1 MRFSVQL
8 LAIAATVLSFNAT
21 PRDSYTLPDS
31 VLSPTVQSAAFE
43 VIPHAQQPQAENE
56 PTKPASPFA
65 WVLAAGFLGLVILR
79 RMRSE

>member
-21 PRDSYTLPDS
+21 PRDNYALPDS
-31 VLSPTVQSAAFE
+31 VLSPQVQSAAFD
-43 VIPHAQQPQAENE
+43 VMPPVQASVQDE
-56 PTKPASPFA
+56 PARPASPLA